1 MIPIQKMV
9 KKKAGQRK
17 LQRRGKGKET
27 FEMKK
32 VYFEKYNNRKL
43 EWLHS
48 AIWFILMVAAVF
60 IIFRFVIGFSYVSG
74 DSMSPTLENGEAVLY
89 LRLGKDYKPGDI
101 ISIRVPSGDYYVKR
115 VIATGGDVVDIR
127 DGDVYVNDRKIDDRY
142 GTGQTLEEEG
152 TVIYPYTVREGNVFV
167 LGDNREVSVDSRS
180 FGEVNEI
187 QIRGKI
193 LLRIGKWY
201 IKAA

>member
-1 MIPIQKMV
+1 
-9 KKKAGQRK
+9 
-17 LQRRGKGKET
+17 
-27 FEMKK
+27 MKK